1 MNTLTIH
8 EAKSGGIIRMIKKRK
23 NSKFIDLV
31 VALDHYGFTTQIE
44 IKQLKEFIE

>member
-8 EAKSGGIIRMIKKRK
+8 EAESNGIIKMLKKRK
-23 NSKFIDLV
+23 NSKFIDVV

-44 IKQLKEFIE
+44 IKQLKELIE